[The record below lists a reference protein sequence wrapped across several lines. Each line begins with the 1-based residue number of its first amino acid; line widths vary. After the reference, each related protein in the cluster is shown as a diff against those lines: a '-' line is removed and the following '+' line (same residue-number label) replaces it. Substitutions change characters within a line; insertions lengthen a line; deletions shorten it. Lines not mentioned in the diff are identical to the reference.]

1 MVRLAAIV
9 WAMRAAL
16 FAASLLVAPV
26 AVAEAHP
33 CQHPHMAWN
42 VASAA
47 SPTDSRTG
55 APCENGA
62 CHDPA
67 GGGACCV
74 GSCALSPAVKD
85 DLSIEIAPALT
96 IVFAMASDAIA
107 WGRSIPPPLGP
118 PRS

>member
-9 WAMRAAL
+9 WAILAGL
-16 FAASLLVAPV
+16 FAASMLVTPAAVAKTHRCQPFPMAWTVAPT
-26 AVAEAHP
+26 
-33 CQHPHMAWN
+33 
-42 VASAA
+42 A
-47 SPTDSRTG
+47 SPADPRTG

-67 GGGACCV
+67 GGATCCV
-74 GSCALSPAVKD
+74 GSCAVLLAVKD
-85 DLSIEIAPALT
+85 DLAIEVAPAHT
-96 IVFAMASDAIA
+96 IVFAMASDPIA